1 MNLGEIT
8 TLWREKMQETI
19 EENSHWDNSEVRDTF
34 INPALKEFAAQLP
47 REILPTLVK
56 EITNAVV
63 GGKVTL
69 PADYV
74 DLIYMEDK
82 DKKPVHIV
90 GVEDKAKIRVSV
102 YWEGITGEMNVT
114 IEDGK
119 FVIDP
124 STYADNITYLYIR
137 NPVDL
142 TISTSV
148 PEIPLRLHR
157 TLVYF
162 AVAMGYEDLKE
173 PEMAKYYNDMVQS
186 KIAFEWEKLK
196 ETRRNNDL

>member
-1 MNLGEIT
+1 MNLGELT

-19 EENSHWDNSEVRDTF
+19 EENSHWANSEVRDNF
-34 INPALKEFAAQLP
+34 INPALKEFAVQLP
-47 REILPTLVK
+47 REILPALVK
-56 EITNAVV
+56 ETTNAVV
-63 GGKVTL
+63 SGKVTL

-74 DLIYMEDK
+74 DLVYMEDK

-90 GVEDKAKIRVSV
+90 GVEDKAKMRVSV

-157 TLVYF
+157 TLVYL

-173 PEMAKYYNDMVQS
+173 AEMAKYYNDMVQS